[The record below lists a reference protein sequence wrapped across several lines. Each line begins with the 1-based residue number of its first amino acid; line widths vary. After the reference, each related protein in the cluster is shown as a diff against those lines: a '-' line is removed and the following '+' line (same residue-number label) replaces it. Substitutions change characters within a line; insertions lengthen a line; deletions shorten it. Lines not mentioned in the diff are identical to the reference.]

1 MNERI
6 EQLAVEARQYAF
18 GEVENSQDPTE
29 WSTKYYNEMFE
40 QKFAELIVRECYE
53 HCKGQVLD
61 KEVADTNELSYNDA
75 VGDCANGLLQ
85 HFGIEE

>member
-6 EQLAVEARQYAF
+6 EKLAVEARQYAF

-85 HFGIEE
+85 HFGVDE

>member
-6 EQLAVEARQYAF
+6 QALIEQCTYHYESSNGS
-18 GEVENSQDPTE
+18 GEYEIFDRE
-29 WSTKYYNEMFE
+29 
-40 QKFAELIVRECYE
+40 KFAELIVRECYE

-85 HFGIEE
+85 HFGVDE